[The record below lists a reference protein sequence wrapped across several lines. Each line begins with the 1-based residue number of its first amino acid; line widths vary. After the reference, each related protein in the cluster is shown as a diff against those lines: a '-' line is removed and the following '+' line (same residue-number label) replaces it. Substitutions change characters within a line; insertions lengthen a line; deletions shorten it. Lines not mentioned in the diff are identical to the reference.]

1 MVIEAVIASIGHADE
16 TVFPLIDQ
24 LLDEGVG
31 VTVVDNKG
39 TFNTDEL
46 PQEAG
51 YLWAANDQNVFQAWN
66 MGIEMAAFE
75 GADWVAILNDD
86 ITLEPLACHMVATT
100 LLGRKDVWIAGFDYE
115 RHSMVG
121 LRDAKG
127 SYREHGIGGFGFM
140 LRLSSG
146 LRFDPRFNWW
156 GGDDDLVY
164 TCLFLGGK
172 AVVVEGVHISHP
184 SGGGTS
190 SRHYPELMEGTGEDR
205 ALLRSKWG
213 KSW

>member
-16 TVFPLIDQ
+16 TVFPLIGQ

-51 YLWAANDQNVFQAWN
+51 YVWCDGNVYEAWN
-66 MGIEMAAFE
+66 RGIELAAFE

-86 ITLEPLACHMVATT
+86 ITLAPRACTGVAET
-100 LLGRKDVWIAGFDYE
+100 LNDRKDVWLAGFDYE
-115 RHSMVG
+115 YHDQFG
-121 LRDAKG
+121 LRLAKG
-127 SYREHGIGGFGFM
+127 SFREHGIGGFGFM

-184 SGGGTS
+184 PSGGTS
-190 SRHYPELMEGTGEDR
+190 SQHYPELMEGIGEDR